1 MKPWNNEGKGT
12 GNGMREVKV
21 GGRKGRGGLRG
32 SGRIEEEAGQFKPPL
47 PPPAAATRY
56 LEMVQFLHA
65 HYHY

>member
-1 MKPWNNEGKGT
+1 MKPRNNEGKGT
-12 GNGMREVKV
+12 GDGTREVRV
-21 GGRKGRGGLRG
+21 GDRKGRGGLRG
-32 SGRIEEEAGQFKPPL
+32 SGRIEEEAGQSK